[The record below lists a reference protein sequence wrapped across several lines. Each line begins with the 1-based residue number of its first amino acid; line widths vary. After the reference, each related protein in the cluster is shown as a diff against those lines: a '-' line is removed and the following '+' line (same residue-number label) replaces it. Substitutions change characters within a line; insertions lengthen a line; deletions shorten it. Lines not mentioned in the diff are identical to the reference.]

1 MARWKLLDNWE
12 KNLPGLSDQ
21 QLQERVRF
29 ASQRE
34 ADSVRPGMG
43 RNPKAARMW
52 REKREAAEAEL
63 ERRAERP

>member
-12 KNLPGLSDQ
+12 KDLRGLSEQ
-21 QLQERVRF
+21 QLEERIRL
-29 ASQRE
+29 ARQRE

-63 ERRAERP
+63 ERRADRA